1 MISKIDVSAGQ
12 VYINERLNI
21 RHIVNI
27 DIDAFTKKIVVS
39 FEHLKHNST
48 KYTQN
53 IELIKKS
60 FLVKPQGLK
69 THLILNDFSILEY
82 DKYACVTRNTATR
95 KKDRKTKVKYTA
107 KENIIVSDD
116 MNNYKSR
123 LTPISDQHEEKT
135 IAIFSI
141 IEAMQKLKDKL

>member
-1 MISKIDVSAGQ
+1 MDVSAGQ
-12 VYINERLNI
+12 VYINKRLNAIHIQDVYKYNI
-21 RHIVNI
+21 RSTEVLFENLNCDKTTYTKTIESI
-27 DIDAFTKKIVVS
+27 DG
-39 FEHLKHNST
+39 
-48 KYTQN
+48 
-53 IELIKKS
+53 S
-60 FLVKPQGLK
+60 FLVNPQGLK

-82 DKYACVTRNTATR
+82 AYVTINTATR

-107 KENIIVSDD
+107 KGNIIVSDD
-116 MNNYKSR
+116 MNNYKSK

>member
-1 MISKIDVSAGQ
+1 MDVSAGQ
-12 VYINERLNI
+12 VYINERLNAIHIQDVYKYNI
-21 RHIVNI
+21 RSTEVLFENLNCDKTTYTNI
-27 DIDAFTKKIVVS
+27 IESIDG
-39 FEHLKHNST
+39 
-48 KYTQN
+48 
-53 IELIKKS
+53 S

-82 DKYACVTRNTATR
+82 DKYACVTINTATR

-107 KENIIVSDD
+107 KGNIIVSDD
-116 MNNYKSR
+116 MNNYKSK

>member
-1 MISKIDVSAGQ
+1 MDVSIGQ
-12 VYINERLNI
+12 IYISEKLNAIHIQNVYKYNI
-21 RHIVNI
+21 R
-27 DIDAFTKKIVVS
+27 
-39 FEHLKHNST
+39 ST
-48 KYTQN
+48 EVLLEDLNCDKTTYTGT
-53 IELIKKS
+53 IESIEKS
-60 FLVKPQGLK
+60 FLLKPQGLK

-82 DKYACVTRNTATR
+82 DKYAYIVRNTATR

-107 KENIIVSDD
+107 KGNIIVSDA
-116 MNNYKSR
+116 MNNYTSR

>member
-1 MISKIDVSAGQ
+1 MDVSIGQ
-12 VYINERLNI
+12 IYISEKLNAIHIQNVYKYNI
-21 RHIVNI
+21 R
-27 DIDAFTKKIVVS
+27 
-39 FEHLKHNST
+39 ST
-48 KYTQN
+48 EVLLEDLNCDKTTYTST
-53 IELIKKS
+53 IESIEKS
-60 FLVKPQGLK
+60 FLLKPQWLK

-82 DKYACVTRNTATR
+82 DKYACVTINTAIR

-107 KENIIVSDD
+107 KGNIIVSDD
-116 MNNYKSR
+116 MNNYKSK

>member
-1 MISKIDVSAGQ
+1 MISEIDVLAGQ
-12 VYINERLNI
+12 VYINKRLNV

-39 FEHLKHNST
+39 FEDLKHNST

-60 FLVKPQGLK
+60 FLVKHQELK

-82 DKYACVTRNTATR
+82 DKYAYITINTAIR
-95 KKDRKTKVKYTA
+95 KKDRKTKVKYTE
-107 KENIIVSDD
+107 KGNIIVSDA

-135 IAIFSI
+135 IAILNI
-141 IEAMQKLKDKL
+141 IKAIQRLKDKL